1 MRAATSETSDAD
13 LERLEHA
20 ITAAL
25 EPLLAGWLE
34 RGPVVRAD
42 PSNTKPTSDDP
53 TSPRDRQRGVAAGAV
68 VVPIVLAAATAAG
81 AKAVADLGLK
91 AGAAF
96 DVASIGKGV
105 ATLIGSSAAYE
116 IAQARQALASF
127 TAGTARALA
136 RAERLDILK
145 RWAAGIAIQAATY
158 TMNAG
163 REHALEAASAIADAS
178 PIPFAIAR
186 TWTTRGDAKV
196 RPAHAEVAGQK
207 RALGEPFDVAG
218 VKMRYPGDTMAPP
231 ELTANCRCRL
241 RYSITKG

>member
-25 EPLLAGWLE
+25 DPLLAGWLG
-34 RGPVVRAD
+34 RSLSGNSRA
-42 PSNTKPTSDDP
+42 SQEAEDP
-53 TSPRDRQRGVAAGAV
+53 TTAEDKRRGAAAGAV
-68 VVPIVLAAATAAG
+68 IVPIVLAAATAAG

-96 DVASIGKGV
+96 DVAAIGKGV

-116 IAQARQALASF
+116 IAAARAALASF
-127 TAGTARALA
+127 EAGTARALA

-145 RWAAGIAIQAATY
+145 RWAIGIAVQAATY

-163 REHALEAASAIADAS
+163 REHALEAAAAIQEAS

-186 TWTTRGDAKV
+186 TWTTQGDAKV

-207 RALGEPFDVAG
+207 RPLGEPFDVAG